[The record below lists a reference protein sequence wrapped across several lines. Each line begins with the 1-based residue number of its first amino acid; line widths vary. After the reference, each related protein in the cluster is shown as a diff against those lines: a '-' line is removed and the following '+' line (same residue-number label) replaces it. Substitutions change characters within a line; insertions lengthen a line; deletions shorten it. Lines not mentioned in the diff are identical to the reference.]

1 MNTNELNVCPLAFV
15 PTYEWHGRLARGL
28 GRTWAGRPCH
38 FGNGLEPGQEAHAE
52 NRSPVQ
58 RAQGPERVEGLA
70 LAATNSSH
78 SLKFAAMMLTG
89 GKD

>member
-1 MNTNELNVCPLAFV
+1 MNTNELNVCPLAFA
-15 PTYEWHGRLARGL
+15 PTYEWHGRLTRGL

-52 NRSPVQ
+52 NRS
-58 RAQGPERVEGLA
+58 LA

-78 SLKFAAMMLTG
+78 SLKFVAMMLTG